1 MPKKE
6 LKKGDAAPGFTLPS
20 SEGGTIL
27 LDQFKG
33 KKSVVLFFYPKDHT
47 PGCTKEACDFRDG
60 LSRFHKKNTM
70 VFGISLDS
78 IDSHQ
83 RFIDKYN
90 LTFPL
95 LSDEDISVS
104 KAYSVYKQKSLYGRK
119 FWGIERTTFII
130 GKDGKINEI
139 FQKVKVDGHADEV
152 LKALSNK

>member
-6 LKKGDAAPGFTLPS
+6 LKRGDAAPGFTLPS

-33 KKSVVLFFYPKDHT
+33 KKSVVLFFYPKDNT
-47 PGCTKEACDFRDG
+47 PGCTKEACDFRDR

-70 VFGISLDS
+70 LFGISLDS

-104 KAYSVYKQKSLYGRK
+104 KAYGVYQQKSLYGRK

-130 GKDGKINEI
+130 GKDGKINKI
-139 FQKVKVDGHADEV
+139 FQKVKVDGHTDEV